1 MNLHAVGQKREAARL
16 AGINVN
22 KTVII
27 AFVINGALYGLA
39 VALNA
44 AYCGGANQDLGTT
57 YFLPSI
63 AACFVGGTNAAGG
76 KSNIIA
82 VCIGAFMMTLM
93 STFLNAASISVGGQ
107 RLIQGIFIV
116 LLLVAATKKTA
127 K

>member
-39 VALNA
+39 GALNA

-63 AACFVGGTNAAGG
+63 AVNALIMP
-76 KSNIIA
+76 S
-82 VCIGAFMMTLM
+82 VTPSM
-93 STFLNAASISVGGQ
+93 SRMV
-107 RLIQGIFIV
+107 
-116 LLLVAATKKTA
+116 
-127 K
+127 

>member
-1 MNLHAVGQKREAARL
+1 M
-16 AGINVN
+16 
-22 KTVII
+22 
-27 AFVINGALYGLA
+27 INGALCGLA
-39 VALNA
+39 GALNA

-82 VCIGAFMMTLM
+82 VCLGAFMMTLM
-93 STFLNAASISVGGQ
+93 STFLNAAKIGIGAQ

-116 LLLVAATKKTA
+116 LLLCMATKNPNSKS
-127 K
+127 